1 MVRVICKAAKGDGR
15 AVGRGLRE
23 AGRPGPA
30 PSLTRGHNI
39 LPTAP
44 GTASGSRRL
53 SRQRLTGEL
62 TRGTG
67 CSQSGAGG
75 LGGRD
80 AWAEPGRLMD
90 FLKMFYFPDY

>member
-44 GTASGSRRL
+44 GDSI
-53 SRQRLTGEL
+53 RQQEAQQAETDW
-62 TRGTG
+62 
-67 CSQSGAGG
+67 GANAG
-75 LGGRD
+75 
-80 AWAEPGRLMD
+80 
-90 FLKMFYFPDY
+90 